1 VELAR
6 QAVDALRPYLGSAAV
21 LALAV
26 GALLAARTVLR
37 VGGGHSTLSRQLT
50 TLAIVAAALLA
61 LILTLPIDE
70 ALRGQLLGFIG
81 VILSAALALSS
92 TTFLG
97 NMLAGVMLRIM
108 RNFRPG
114 DFLRVE
120 GHFGRVSARS
130 LLHTEIQ
137 TEDRDLTTLPNLYLV
152 THPMTVIQASG
163 AIVSATV
170 SLGYNVPRTR
180 VESLLLQAAQ
190 RSGLTE
196 PFVHLVELGDFAVT
210 YRVAGLL
217 AEVKQILTARS
228 ALRAMMLD
236 ELHGAGV
243 EIVSPTFMNTRSLR
257 ADDRVIPA
265 AGHAEAAPETAEGR
279 PEDVVFDKAEQ
290 AESVEK
296 MRLALEELERRIA
309 DVQPGE
315 DGEGD
320 RAAAKERKASL
331 RAAMERLRERIETA
345 EKEEREARSR

>member
-1 VELAR
+1 MELAR
-6 QAVDALRPYLGSAAV
+6 QAIEALRPLLGSATV
-21 LALAV
+21 LVLAV
-26 GALLAARTVLR
+26 GALLAVRAILH
-37 VGGGHSTLSRQLT
+37 GGGNRTALSRQLT
-50 TLAIVAAALLA
+50 TLAIVVAALLA
-61 LILTLPIDE
+61 LILTLPIDP

-120 GHFGRVSARS
+120 GYFGRVSARS

-170 SLGYNVPRTR
+170 SLGYDVPRTR
-180 VESLLLQAAQ
+180 VESLLLRAAQ

-236 ELHGAGV
+236 ELHGGGV
-243 EIVSPTFMNTRSLR
+243 EIVSPTYMNTRSLG
-257 ADDRVIPA
+257 ASIRVIPA
-265 AGHAEAAPETAEGR
+265 AEQPEAAPESAEGR
-279 PEDVVFDKAEQ
+279 PEEVVFDKAEQ

-309 DVQPGE
+309 DVQSEEGV
-315 DGEGD
+315 EGD
-320 RAAAKERKASL
+320 RASAKERKAKL
-331 RAAMERLRERIETA
+331 KAAAERLRERIESA
-345 EKEEREARSR
+345 EKEAQEARSP